1 MFCFS
6 WTGESLDLVKAETF
20 ENYAERLSI
29 VFIWLEKYLSFPRCL
44 KSSGPMLEINLED
57 EKEKAV
63 LKNGKFPHD
72 FGERFGDVIKY
83 SLSETVGFQRKISLK
98 NFISS
103 MDWNFSSPFAQ
114 SKQYFAFNVG
124 WAWVIF
130 NFFTMTLSSRR
141 FDFWS
146 IEPHNSH
153 LEIIFLEKKF
163 SRSPGI
169 ALFTNFLLAS
179 FSNNRN
185 YDAVSCESW
194 GSIYLKANFSD
205 LGFTVKK

>member
-6 WTGESLDLVKAETF
+6 WTGKSLDLVKAETF
-20 ENYAERLSI
+20 ENYSERLSI

-44 KSSGPMLEINLED
+44 KSSGPMLEINLEE
-57 EKEKAV
+57 EKEKAF

-114 SKQYFAFNVG
+114 SKQYFAFYVG
-124 WAWVIF
+124 WVWVIF
-130 NFFTMTLSSRR
+130 NFFTMTLS
-141 FDFWS
+141 S

-153 LEIIFLEKKF
+153 LEIIFLEKKIFQVSWNRSVYKF
-163 SRSPGI
+163 SSC
-169 ALFTNFLLAS
+169 FLL
-179 FSNNRN
+179 
-185 YDAVSCESW
+185 E
-194 GSIYLKANFSD
+194 
-205 LGFTVKK
+205 